1 MGLLRRIA
9 KQYFSK
15 KIINLFRNNINIFK
29 VNSTRKF
36 FKNAQSFPNFL
47 KKSDLEELQKKY
59 PFPPDYGYDE
69 KSLETRGIKR
79 AQEILKLQG
88 AKKSHSFIEI
98 GCWDGM
104 VSGILSRNGKNAT
117 AIDKLSEGFDERA
130 INEGVKFHQ
139 MDAENLIFK
148 DESFDFVFSYDSFE
162 HFSEPEKVLTEAI
175 RVVKKGGYIFLS
187 FGPLY
192 YSPLGE
198 HAYRSITIPYCQIL
212 FPKDMLNNFAEQN
225 GLARIDFN
233 HVNGWSF
240 DDYEYLLTKYNKN
253 LKVLKY
259 DKFYNLEYLDLIRK
273 YPSCFRDKSV
283 NFNNFIVSSI
293 DILFKKIDC

>member
-1 MGLLRRIA
+1 MRYIRTIA
-9 KQYFSK
+9 KEYFSK
-15 KIINLFRNNINIFK
+15 KTINFLRNNLNIFK
-29 VNSTRKF
+29 VNGTRKLLE
-36 FKNAQSFPNFL
+36 KAQIFPDFL
-47 KKSDLEELQKKY
+47 EKSDLEELQKKY
-59 PFPPDYGYDE
+59 PFPPEYGYDE
-69 KSLETRGIKR
+69 KSLESRGKKR
-79 AQEILKLQG
+79 AEEILKLTG
-88 AKKSHSFIEI
+88 AKKSHYFLEI

-104 VSGILSRNGKNAT
+104 VSSVLCQNGKDVT
-117 AIDKLSEGFDERA
+117 AIDKLSEGLDERA

-139 MDAENLIFK
+139 MDASDLQFNN
-148 DESFDFVFSYDSFE
+148 ESFDFIFSYDSFE
-162 HFSEPEKVLTEAI
+162 HFSNPEKVLLEAI

-198 HAYRSITIPYCQIL
+198 HAYRSITVPYCQIL

-225 GLARIDFN
+225 DLALIDFK

-240 DDYEYLLTKYNKN
+240 DAFESLWTKYRKN

-259 DKFYNLEYLDLIRK
+259 DKFYNLEYLDLIKK
-273 YPSCFRDKSV
+273 YPSCFKAKSL

-293 DILFKKIDC
+293 DILFRKIE